1 MSKHEVKVVKIESI
15 QPHPN
20 ADALELTNIW
30 GYQCVI
36 RKGAHKVGDLMAYIE
51 PDYKINITRNEFK
64 FLDDG
69 KGKEW
74 QRITMRRFRGEQ
86 SYGLLI
92 PAPVGS
98 VEGDNVMEYL
108 GVERW
113 EPPLQKEHAMSA
125 GIQDV
130 GPDIPVPY
138 YDLENWKKYK
148 YLIPEGEQVLYFE
161 KVHGTN
167 SRFVFHEGKMYAGSR
182 TTWKKKPGEFVKTI
196 SWIDAATNTE
206 QTKDI
211 VAPENTWWSCL
222 QQNPW
227 IEAWCRNHPSM
238 VLFGEVYGPNIQG
251 KDFSYGKRSG
261 EYGFAAFDILDR
273 GRWVN
278 NIEMFDNPAYTLGL
292 QETVRLL
299 YRGQHVEDY
308 LIKLAEQSSWYLN
321 QEVRE
326 GIVIK
331 LMEERNDPRH
341 GRVTLKH
348 VSDRYLT
355 HK

>member
-1 MSKHEVKVVKIESI
+1 MSKHEVRIVRISDI
-15 QPHPN
+15 LPHEN
-20 ADALELTNIW
+20 ADTLEIYPIW
-30 GYQCVI
+30 GYSCIGKKDQFKI
-36 RKGAHKVGDLMAYIE
+36 GELAAFIE
-51 PDYKINITRNEFK
+51 PDYVIDTTRPEFR
-64 FLDDG
+64 FLSNG
-69 KGKEW
+69 KSSK
-74 QRITMRRFRGEQ
+74 QRITIRKFRGIV

-125 GIQDV
+125 GIQDI
-130 GPDIPVPY
+130 GPDIPVPV

-161 KVHGTN
+161 KVHGCN

-196 SWIDAATNTE
+196 SWVDAATNTE

-211 VAPENTWWSCL
+211 IAPENTWWSCL

-238 VLFGEVYGPNIQG
+238 VLFGEIYGPNIQG
-251 KDFSYGKRSG
+251 KDFSY
-261 EYGFAAFDILDR
+261 A
-273 GRWVN
+273 
-278 NIEMFDNPAYTLGL
+278 
-292 QETVRLL
+292 
-299 YRGQHVEDY
+299 
-308 LIKLAEQSSWYLN
+308 
-321 QEVRE
+321 
-326 GIVIK
+326 
-331 LMEERNDPRH
+331 
-341 GRVTLKH
+341 
-348 VSDRYLT
+348 
-355 HK
+355 